1 MKKALKVGALTLTA
15 ALALS
20 VTVAAQAPAAS
31 YTCAKKTTV
40 TMLGTIKPEIQDQF
54 LAAVADYNKS
64 QSCYTLKSIPG
75 DRNLTFLQNVTPMY
89 AAKHAPTIMY
99 TLQEIPDMAD
109 KVMDWKGQ
117 RLTQL
122 APKGLLA
129 AANVG
134 GKQVGV
140 PSTAEAFGLLYN
152 KKVLDA
158 AGIDPTTIKTRT
170 DLEAAFK
177 TLQAKGKKAIHF
189 SAIWW
194 SLGAHFTNIYH
205 TDAAST
211 HEGRLAVLDS
221 LAAGT
226 KDLTVDPVFKNW
238 LSTFDMLKKYN
249 GSAVNLTD
257 TEYDASIADL
267 ASGNYG
273 FMFQGNWTEPNLL
286 QASATTDFGIMPLP
300 ISNDAKAYGNDSIP
314 VGVPGYFMVDNTQS
328 TATERKGAVDF
339 LTWLYTSAAGQH
351 HVSDPTTKTGGGMGF
366 IPVYKQWNVPPSTFM
381 SKAIAGFVNAGKTTE
396 WINTYYPSGLQ
407 ETVGKVSMQQYF
419 TDKISSADLAKAIQ
433 AAWKGQVKT
442 WRGATK

>member
-1 MKKALKVGALTLTA
+1 MKKAAKVGALVLTA
-15 ALALS
+15 AVALS

-31 YTCAKKTTV
+31 YTCSKKTTV

-64 QSCYTLKSIPG
+64 QTCYTLKSIPG

-109 KVMDWKGQ
+109 KVIDWKGQ
-117 RLTQL
+117 RLTTL
-122 APKGLLA
+122 APKALLA

-170 DLEAAFK
+170 DLESAFK

-205 TDAAST
+205 TDAAKT
-211 HEGRLAVLDS
+211 HAGRLAVLDGLS
-221 LAAGT
+221 NGT
-226 KDLTVDPVFKNW
+226 KDLSADPVFQNW
-238 LSTFDMLKKYN
+238 LATFDMLKKYN

-286 QASATTDFGIMPLP
+286 QASATTNFGIMPLP
-300 ISNDAKAYGNDSIP
+300 ISTDAKAYGNDSIP
-314 VGVPGYFMVDNTQS
+314 VGVPGYFMVDNTDS
-328 TATERKGAVDF
+328 TPAERKGAIDF
-339 LTWLYTSAAGQH
+339 LTWLYTSSAGQH
-351 HVSDPTTKTGGGMGF
+351 HVSDPATTTGGGMGF
-366 IPVYKQWNVPPSTFM
+366 IPVYGNWNVPPSTFM
-381 SKAIAGFVNAGKTTE
+381 SKAIAGFVAAGKTTE
-396 WINTYYPSGLQ
+396 WINTYYPAGLQ
-407 ETVGKVSMQQYF
+407 EAVGKVSMQQYF
-419 TDKISSADLAKAIQ
+419 TDKISAADLAKAIQ
-433 AAWKGQVKT
+433 AAWKGSVKT
-442 WRGATK
+442 WNGAKA